1 MTTADCIFCKIG
13 RGDLSPPML
22 YDDGVVFAIRDIH
35 PLAPTHLLLIPHE
48 HVDTL
53 TEASGRQ
60 MEAAARC
67 LRVAPQVAQQV
78 GLARDGYRL
87 VVNQGADGGQV
98 VGHFHVHLLGGRK
111 LGSFS

>member
-1 MTTADCIFCKIG
+1 MNNADCIFCKIG
-13 RGDLSPPML
+13 RGEVPSAKVH
-22 YDDGVVFAIRDIH
+22 DDGVVFAIRDIH

-48 HVDTL
+48 HVNAL
-53 TEASGRQ
+53 TEASDRQ
-60 MEAAARC
+60 VEVAARC
-67 LRVAPQVAQQV
+67 VRVAAQIARQV

-98 VGHFHVHLLGGRK
+98 VGHFHVHLLGGHR